1 MGCNASKGGGFVI
14 DSSAYSNTA
23 GVPTDT
29 TEDNPEVIDNA
40 THNDNNENENKST
53 EQHVRDIM
61 NSDVNLDEKEV
72 GHCALS
78 FIGARRYYVTT
89 NQPGFVDSF

>member
-1 MGCNASKGGGFVI
+1 MGCSTSKGGGFVI

-29 TEDNPEVIDNA
+29 TEDLAEVNDNT
-40 THNDNNENENKST
+40 THNVNNTENENKST

-61 NSDVNLDEKEV
+61 NTDVNLDEKEV
-72 GHCALS
+72 
-78 FIGARRYYVTT
+78 R
-89 NQPGFVDSF
+89 Q